1 MRVSL
6 DPLSPGKSK
15 RNLFS
20 IPKDQRRSQAPNPVS
35 KPSHRSIYSSI
46 RSPAR
51 PAGEIFIKSPPLDGA
66 LLRRSPTI
74 IQQPVLSMEIR
85 SQLRQYVEEVA
96 TPIEESVKEDSF
108 LPQIE
113 SSHGAKNN
121 CASIEDG
128 IVSIKTSTVLKED
141 YD

>member
-1 MRVSL
+1 MCGLCSCWQTQPSGGVLKNRCACPFKSRV
-6 DPLSPGKSK
+6 KSV
-15 RNLFS
+15 RDAIL
-20 IPKDQRRSQAPNPVS
+20 
-35 KPSHRSIYSSI
+35 
-46 RSPAR
+46 
-51 PAGEIFIKSPPLDGA
+51 EKSPLD
-66 LLRRSPTI
+66 
-74 IQQPVLSMEIR
+74 
-85 SQLRQYVEEVA
+85 VEEVA